1 MLYELKHV
9 DIGPIEFEKIFLLS
23 MECEIKKNK
32 RIENQVERAKPNEI
46 YLIEPEIKMLPM
58 AMKCGMENW

>member
-1 MLYELKHV
+1 MLYEPKPV

-32 RIENQVERAKPNEI
+32 RIEIQVESAKPDEI
-46 YLIEPEIKMLPM
+46 YLIEPEIKILPM
-58 AMKCGMENW
+58 ARKSGMENC